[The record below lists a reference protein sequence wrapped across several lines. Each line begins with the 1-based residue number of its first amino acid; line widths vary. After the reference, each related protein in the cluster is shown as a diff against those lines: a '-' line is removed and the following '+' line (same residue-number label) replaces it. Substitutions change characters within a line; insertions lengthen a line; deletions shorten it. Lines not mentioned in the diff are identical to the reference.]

1 MISSKTNLRNKWYKS
16 NFLFVHSYH
25 ILLQRISSYMLE
37 EQTHIL
43 FSYTNLRR
51 HLKTIKSETVDV
63 VLLKNKCI
71 TVIFT
76 S

>member
-1 MISSKTNLRNKWYKS
+1 MISSKTKLRNKWYKS

-51 HLKTIKSETVDV
+51 RLKTIKSETVDV